1 MAKRQKEK
9 KKKGTYV
16 GHKSTQNNLYSFL
29 AWLMA
34 SLYLLLNKVLYTFV
48 IKQSISFLNLMLKLK
63 KKEQQDVAQLGR
75 H

>member
-1 MAKRQKEK
+1 ML
-9 KKKGTYV
+9 KGFC
-16 GHKSTQNNLYSFL
+16 KLYR
-29 AWLMA
+29 AWDY
-34 SLYLLLNKVLYTFV
+34 YLTLLNKVLYTFV

>member
-1 MAKRQKEK
+1 
-9 KKKGTYV
+9 
-16 GHKSTQNNLYSFL
+16 
-29 AWLMA
+29 MA
-34 SLYLLLNKVLYTFV
+34 SLYLLLNKVLYTCV